1 MRRMKP
7 WHWGAALFAAGIVL
21 GGWLVA
27 QEDLVSSAAN
37 EIRDAL
43 GVPTAQAQGSDEAT
57 PKLSPVKARPRDAYF
72 PNSEGLN
79 LPMDGQ

>member
-1 MRRMKP
+1 MLKRKA
-7 WHWGAALFAAGIVL
+7 WFSGVALFAAGVVL
-21 GGWLVA
+21 GAWLVT
-27 QEDLVSSAAN
+27 QEDLVSSAAS
-37 EIRDAL
+37 EIRGTL